1 MVKNKAM
8 LIRFISD
15 KEYQKF
21 NDLINLK
28 KGNKSR
34 EAYLKDIVWN
44 ALNNEAKERYYLK
57 EQIELLTE
65 AVKDQT
71 RASLIGELESRAL
84 LHLFIKKHGLS
95 KREGELVNPI
105 EELDLLKAGIPKA
118 ILKLLDEDL

>member
-8 LIRFISD
+8 LIRFLSD

-44 ALNNEAKERYYLK
+44 ALNNEAKQKYYLK
-57 EQIELLTE
+57 EQIESLTE
-65 AVKDQT
+65 AIKDQS
-71 RASLIGELESRAL
+71 RASIIGELETRAL
-84 LHLFIKKHGLS
+84 LHMFIKHHELY
-95 KREGELVNPI
+95 EVDGEIVNPI
-105 EELDLLKAGIPKA
+105 DNLKLSENGVPKA
-118 ILKLLDEDL
+118 ILRLLDEE